1 MSEQTQPEA
10 SKSLTGILLLCVF
23 VLLLSAVAS
32 ATGVFARGD
41 GRTGAVTSVRGETY
55 EMVTDGVY
63 RYNAERLTAEGVG
76 WDIVTLF
83 IALPA
88 LLITLPFLRQNSVRA
103 RLFAVGI
110 VAYLF
115 YQYLMYSVT
124 WAFGPLFLLFV
135 ATYAASL
142 AAIAWLL
149 STLSI
154 RKLSDHFGT
163 HFPYRGV
170 GIFSIFVA
178 VVLTA
183 MWLGRIIPAL
193 QGEIEG
199 VLLGQT
205 TLVVQALDLGI
216 IVPFALFTGFMSL
229 RHRPVSLVLAPVF
242 VVKGAALA
250 AAITAMLVSAWIAE
264 GTLDIVPFLFFLALL
279 LISVW
284 LGIRMYGPRSAA

>member
-1 MSEQTQPEA
+1 MSEQTHPEA
-10 SKSLTGILLLCVF
+10 STPITGILLLCVL
-23 VLLLSAVAS
+23 VVLLSAAAS

-41 GRTGAVTSVRGETY
+41 GSTAVVTSVRGETY

-83 IALPA
+83 MALPA
-88 LLITLPFLRQNSVRA
+88 LLITLGFLRQNSVRA

-110 VAYLF
+110 LAYLF
-115 YQYLMYSVT
+115 YQYLMYAVT

-135 ATYAASL
+135 AIYAASL

-149 STLSI
+149 STLGI
-154 RKLSDHFGT
+154 RKLPDQFGAR
-163 HFPYRGV
+163 FPYRGV

-178 VVLTA
+178 VVITA
-183 MWLGRIIPAL
+183 MWLGRIIPAM
-193 QGEIEG
+193 QGEIQG

-216 IVPFALFTGFMSL
+216 IVPLALFTGFMSL

-250 AAITAMLVSAWIAE
+250 AAISAMLVSAWLTE
-264 GTLDIVPFLFFLALL
+264 GTLEVVPFLFFLVLF